1 MKTWLD
7 SHSRLKLV
15 DTDQWYL
22 DLANHLL
29 WVISESDLYRE
40 ETLETQQQ
48 VAITMALYLE
58 DCVVSSFLYG
68 VRELFSG

>member
-1 MKTWLD
+1 MKQQKIYMKTWLD

-40 ETLETQQQ
+40 ETLE
-48 VAITMALYLE
+48 ASTMTVLQE
-58 DCVVSSFLYG
+58 ESCKCIS
-68 VRELFSG
+68 RP